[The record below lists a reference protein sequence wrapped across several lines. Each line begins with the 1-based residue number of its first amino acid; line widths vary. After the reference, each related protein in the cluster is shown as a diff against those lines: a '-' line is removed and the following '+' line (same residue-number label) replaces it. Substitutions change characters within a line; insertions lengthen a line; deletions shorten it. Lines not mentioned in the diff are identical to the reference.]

1 MALKDWKKVNTNN
14 WFYLKENK
22 AVIVKTETIYFPEIK
37 EIYVLNR
44 WGTEHMSLALNH
56 MESTVIYSSNKP
68 NVKMLREFIRL
79 NSINGTYSCMDLGT
93 VIMQWMINGK

>member
-37 EIYVLNR
+37 EIYVFIMYDKSTGKTNYRKQFKTKTPALKYAKAY
-44 WGTEHMSLALNH
+44 MSKH
-56 MESTVIYSSNKP
+56 
-68 NVKMLREFIRL
+68 
-79 NSINGTYSCMDLGT
+79 
-93 VIMQWMINGK
+93 